1 MILEGLCTTKNA
13 DGTVNIAPMGP
24 IVDAEFTT
32 FHFRP
37 FQTSTTYANLKRT
50 GCGVFH
56 VTDDVELIAHAAVG
70 RLTDLPEL
78 KPATKIDGAVIT
90 GACRWFEFQ
99 VVSLD
104 DSQARTEIDTRVIH
118 TGHLREFFGFNRA
131 KHAVLEAAIL
141 CTRLHLIPAK
151 QIVEQFAQFKTII
164 DKTAGP
170 AEIRAFEFLTQFLN
184 SAMSGLPSPVDIDI
198 KKSSSMDTTSNR
210 ID

>member
-70 RLTDLPEL
+70 RLTDLPDL
-78 KPATKIDGAVIT
+78 KPTTRIDGAVIT
-90 GACRWFEFQ
+90 GACRWYEFQ
-99 VVSLD
+99 VLSID
-104 DSQARTEIDTRVIH
+104 DSQARTEIATQVIH
-118 TGHLREFFGFNRA
+118 TGHLRDFFGFNRA

-141 CTRLHLIPAK
+141 CTRLHLITPE
-151 QIVEQFAQFKTII
+151 QIKEQFAQFRTIVE
-164 DKTAGP
+164 KTAGP

-184 SAMSGLPSPVDIDI
+184 ATGSGHPTLTDIDI
-198 KKSSSMDTTSNR
+198 KKSSRMDTTSNR